1 MRSKLAVSVIGVGL
15 VVALAAAFA
24 SPSVASGPASA
35 KRARGASNVNL
46 QISLTGR
53 HAYPRA
59 AGSSQYQAQPGQ
71 SEFQVEV
78 EHVRSLAGKQLLVK
92 VNGATVGRVKVSR
105 QGRADLTLN
114 SELGQQV
121 QAITAGSVI
130 TVTKAAGTLIVS
142 GSY

>member
-71 SEFQVEV
+71 SEFQAEV

-92 VNGATVGRVKVSR
+92 VNGTTVGKMKVSR

-114 SELGQQV
+114 SEVGQSV
-121 QAITAGSVI
+121 PAISAGALVKVTI
-130 TVTKAAGTLIVS
+130 TTGTLVVS